1 MVLDKLRY
9 SRRINNKKLRKKGGS
24 RTLRTRVTK
33 KPTPK
38 KLSIDELSGK
48 IQWLI
53 DFTGTEHIM
62 KHVISKFT
70 TQKKS
75 DANKLERIQITGNID
90 PTAEYNNK
98 IIFNTYGSGVGHWI
112 YFSRTGE
119 EFNSYKLEHQKPGTN
134 QFCQSFAT
142 LYLLKDWGLPDI
154 PDFFSR
160 LQTTIK
166 IKAVAKRNEIWG
178 HNIEVIIDM
187 WKWIFN
193 YDSDKSWIIEEM
205 KLLNDEYIQYNS
217 RTRQRSKHIT
227 LISNNTPDIDY
238 TLIESKMDDIMAH
251 KFEIARET

>member
-9 SRRINNKKLRKKGGS
+9 SRQNNKKIRKKGGS

-38 KLSIDELSGK
+38 SLSIDELSGK

-75 DANKLERIQITGNID
+75 DANKLERIQITGNMD
-90 PTAEYNNK
+90 PNAGYKNK
-98 IIFNTYGSGVGHWI
+98 IVFNTYGSGVGHWI

-119 EFNSYKLEHQKPGTN
+119 EFNSYKLEHQKSGTN

-166 IKAVAKRNEIWG
+166 IKAVAKRNEMWG

-193 YDSDKSWIIEEM
+193 KNSSKSWIVDEI

-227 LISNNTPDIDY
+227 LIANNTPDIDY
-238 TLIESKMDDIMAH
+238 TLIESKMDDIVAH
-251 KFEIARET
+251 KVEIARET